1 MWERKITP
9 EEAKQ
14 KLRIYPFE
22 DLGFAKIDYHRGI
35 RKGFPEVIF
44 CPGKTKEEIL
54 TIMQRLANEYPNIL
68 ATRANEEIYELIKSA
83 LPDARYHPQ
92 ARAIFLERE
101 PREKKG
107 QIALVSAGTSDLP
120 VAEEAALTAEI
131 AGSKIERIFDVGIAG
146 LHRLLPYLPELWKA
160 NVIIAAAGMEGAL
173 PGFLAGLVNRPI
185 IAIPTSTGYGA
196 NLKGVTPLL
205 TMLNSCSPG
214 VAVVNIDNGFGAGFL
229 AHMINQLAEGVR

>member
-1 MWERKITP
+1 M
-9 EEAKQ
+9 
-14 KLRIYPFE
+14 
-22 DLGFAKIDYHRGI
+22 DYHRGI

-54 TIMQRLANEYPNIL
+54 TIMQKLATEYPNIL
-68 ATRANEEIYELIKSA
+68 ATRANEEIYELVKSS
-83 LPDARYHPQ
+83 LPDARYHPE

-107 QIALVSAGTSDLP
+107 KIALVSAGTSDLP
-120 VAEEAALTAEI
+120 IAEEAALTAEI
-131 AGSKIERIFDVGIAG
+131 AGSKVERIFDVGIAG
-146 LHRLLPYLPELWKA
+146 LHRLLPYLPKLWEA
-160 NVIIAAAGMEGAL
+160 NVIIAVAGMEGAL
-173 PGFLAGLVNRPI
+173 PGLLAGLVNRPI
-185 IAIPTSTGYGA
+185 IAVPTSTGYGA
-196 NLKGVTPLL
+196 NLRGITPLL

>member
-1 MWERKITP
+1 
-9 EEAKQ
+9 
-14 KLRIYPFE
+14 
-22 DLGFAKIDYHRGI
+22 
-35 RKGFPEVIF
+35 VVF

-54 TIMQRLANEYPNIL
+54 IIMQKLAAEYPNVL
-68 ATRANEEIYELIKSA
+68 ATRASEEIYGLIKSA

-92 ARAIFLERE
+92 ARIIFLERE

-131 AGSKIERIFDVGIAG
+131 AGSKVERIFDVGIAG

-160 NVIIAAAGMEGAL
+160 NVIIAVAGMEGAL

-185 IAIPTSTGYGA
+185 IAVPTSTGYGA